1 VTSFCLQVTT
11 FEFGGCFLFFI
22 FPELK
27 ILIFFCT
34 FVPLFSIKRI
44 IIDMKKLLLVLAA
57 VGFFAVGCQTD
68 NTSDNAVNV
77 GDGTTLTISLPQTRT
92 SLGGKVGDTYPIY
105 WSEGDKIVV
114 NGSLSEKV
122 CIDVDDNSRAK
133 FVVNPSPEYPYHITY
148 PYCESTSAEQA
159 VVEFPAEQ
167 VYTEGTFAPNCVPMC
182 GYAEKKSKTIAL
194 KHLAS
199 VLRVPVKAK
208 FDGAALEKVVL
219 TAENSVAGEYNV
231 DCQNAAITATES
243 VGNVVTYTLPA
254 NFTLSSST
262 ESVLHIV
269 LPAVEIGAC
278 TIEFIEKGGEK
289 MVATWTPSTSLSKGV
304 VREFKTVTYAPK
316 TTTVLTS
323 FEAVADEFEIFYE
336 NIKGYVR
343 YTDGSPIAG
352 VAMSDGFQVVKTDV
366 NGYYEMSGVTPETW
380 YIYCSLP
387 ADVKVPIDDLGRPGF
402 FQKYEVNKY
411 QYDFEFEKLPNGPE
425 EEFAIFAIADPQV
438 NSSESTERF
447 KLQAS
452 SEIKNYTTKIGMPCY
467 GIALGDIISNT
478 NGLREKLFVE
488 IQEALSA
495 TNTGIPVFAVFG
507 NHDNSDFNESNL
519 VFPDE
524 RNSTFNLK
532 IQRPFE
538 EAFGPVNYS
547 FNRGDAHIVTLRNTQ
562 YMYNYTPGGDYVE
575 MKFTDR
581 QYEWIEQDLALVPK
595 NKMVIFCVHIPIF
608 NSKNGAHVQDVLT
621 LLNEFEEAH
630 ILSGHLHYRKCYDYT
645 KATPQR
651 NIFEQSITAAHATG
665 WGDNV
670 NLCCD
675 GAPMGHEVL
684 IVKNGAFT
692 KWYHKGFPYG
702 MNDENYQIRLHRGG
716 DITGAAIPEGDA
728 NKNGTKGYYQ
738 FPYNSNTILANVF
751 CSDPHTWTIEVWKY
765 NKSTGNRTTKI
776 GTMTS
781 LESYAKTPTYDEL
794 VGSYTYEDPKR
805 PDATVTDSGRDFW
818 TIGALLG
825 HLGLGLTGQYHECHT
840 LWKYTLSDA
849 DAEADIMVVARDQ
862 FGNEYTETKFQEGT
876 NIDYVI
882 YDASLNGKSN
892 STVE

>member
-1 VTSFCLQVTT
+1 
-11 FEFGGCFLFFI
+11 
-22 FPELK
+22 
-27 ILIFFCT
+27 
-34 FVPLFSIKRI
+34 
-44 IIDMKKLLLVLAA
+44 MKKFSLILAIVA
-57 VGFFAVGCQTD
+57 IFAVGCQTD

-167 VYTEGTFAPNCVPMC
+167 AYTEGTFAPNCVPMC
-182 GYAEKKSKTIAL
+182 GYAEKKSKTITL

-231 DCQNAAITATES
+231 DCQNVAITATES

-269 LPAVEIGAC
+269 LPAVEVGAC

-343 YTDGSPIAG
+343 YADGSPIAG
-352 VAMSDGFQVVKTDV
+352 VAMSDGFQVVTTDA

-387 ADVKVPIDDLGRPGF
+387 NDVKVPIDDLGRPCF

-425 EEFAIFAIADPQV
+425 EEFALLALADVQP
-438 NSSESTERF
+438 SSIGHIERF
-447 KLQAS
+447 RLQAS
-452 SEIKNYTTKIGMPCY
+452 PEIKSFTTTMSTPCY

-478 NGLREKLFVE
+478 TGNREHMFE
-488 IQEALSA
+488 PIQQALSA
-495 TNTGIPVFAVFG
+495 ESTGIPVFAVYG
-507 NHDNSDFNESNL
+507 NHDNCDFNETNL

-538 EAFGPVNYS
+538 DTFGPVNYS
-547 FNRGDAHIVTLRNTQ
+547 FNRGDLHIISLRNTQ
-562 YMYNYTPGGDYVE
+562 YNNNMHNGEYTMY
-575 MKFTDR
+575 FTDE
-581 QYEWIEQDLALVPK
+581 QYAWLEQDLALVPK
-595 NKMVIFCVHIPIF
+595 DKMVVLCVHIPIF
-608 NSKNGAHVQDVLT
+608 NYKNNTHIQEVLA
-621 LLNEFEEAH
+621 LLNQFREAH
-630 ILSGHLHYRKCYDYT
+630 ILSGHLHYRKCYDFAEDGYD
-645 KATPQR
+645 
-651 NIFEQSITAAHATG
+651 NIFEQSWSSAGAVANG
-665 WGDNV
+665 NGV
-670 NLCCD
+670 NIACD
-675 GAPMGHEVL
+675 GAPIGYGV
-684 IVKNGAFT
+684 IVIQDGNMVKSI
-692 KWYHKGFPYG
+692 HKGYASG
-702 MNDENYQIRLHRGG
+702 MNSEDYQIRLHRGG

-728 NKNGTKGYYQ
+728 NTNGTKGYYQ

-751 CSDPHTWTIEVWKY
+751 SSDPWNWTVEVWNY
-765 NKSTGNRTTKI
+765 DEATGERTTKI
-776 GTMTS
+776 GDMVS
-781 LESYAKTPTYDEL
+781 LSAYSQTPAWEKL
-794 VGSYTYEDPKR
+794 IGSFTYEDPKR
-805 PDATVTDSGRDFW
+805 PAEGVESARDFW
-818 TIGALLG
+818 TIGITLG
-825 HLGLGLTGQYHECHT
+825 YLGKTLQHNYHWNVCNT
-840 LWKYTLSDA
+840 MWKYVLSDA
-849 DAEADIMVVARDQ
+849 DADAKIMVIARDRW
-862 FGNEYTETKFQEGT
+862 GNEYRQTEFQGGT
-876 NIDYVI
+876 DLGDAI
-882 YDASLNGKSN
+882 YDPANN
-892 STVE
+892 PTVE